1 MRSGVWCWMAVCAA
15 LCSCGGPGDSAQESG
30 GRFAPIEKSAAI
42 FWDRQTNETAAL
54 LDEIIADF
62 NDEHDGLPLRVEHT
76 GGYGDIY
83 QKAIASIQA
92 GTLPAMSVAYESMV
106 VEYADRGAVVD
117 LRPFFDDSLRGFAAE
132 QRDDFLP
139 SIVDACYYPEYSG
152 AMLSFPFTKSVL
164 VMYVNDTVLQE
175 AGIDE
180 PPATWEAFLA
190 QCRQVKAE
198 TGKPALS
205 FDIDPSTFNGFV
217 FSMGGTLIADGVSQ
231 YGGAAS
237 VSVLRL
243 LETLAT
249 EKLLIQNPPR
259 TFNDQIAFGNDEIAF
274 AFRPSSSI
282 PYFEQTKG
290 GREGWRVMPIPQ
302 ADPASPGTVLYGANL
317 TLFNTTPDQ
326 IETAWSFARFFAR
339 ADVMARWCA
348 GSGYVP
354 FRRSAARHPAL
365 AETWAEWPSARV
377 PFECLEFAR
386 AEPRVHGWQEIRAEI
401 EHTLTAVVTGMQ
413 SADAAAASLKA
424 SADRILAERTAN

>member
-1 MRSGVWCWMAVCAA
+1 MACAA
-15 LCSCGGPGDSAQESG
+15 LSSCGGPEDSAQETR
-30 GRFAPIEKSAAI
+30 GRFEPIEDSAAV

-54 LDEIIADF
+54 LDELIAEF
-62 NDEHDGLPLRVEHT
+62 NASHGGLPLRVEHT

-132 QRDDFLP
+132 QREDFLP
-139 SIVDACYYPEYSG
+139 SIVEACYYPEYGG

-164 VMYVNDTVLQE
+164 VMYVNETVLRE
-175 AGIDE
+175 AGIDD

-190 QCRQVKAE
+190 QCRRVKAA

-205 FDIDPSTFNGFV
+205 FDIDPSAFNGFV
-217 FSMGGTLIADGVSQ
+217 FSMGGILIEDGVSH
-231 YGGAAS
+231 YDGEAS
-237 VSVLRL
+237 VRALRL
-243 LETLAT
+243 LETLAK

-290 GREGWRVMPIPQ
+290 GRDGWRVMPIPQ
-302 ADPASPGTVLYGANL
+302 ADPSSPGTVLYGANL
-317 TLFNTTPDQ
+317 TLFNTTPEQ
-326 IETAWSFARFFAR
+326 IDTAWSFARFFAR
-339 ADVMARWCA
+339 PDVMARWCA

-354 FRRSAARHPAL
+354 FRRSAAAHPAL
-365 AETWAEWPSARV
+365 AGAWAEWPSARV
-377 PFECLEFAR
+377 PFECLEFAQ

-401 EHTLTAVVTGMQ
+401 EHALTAVVTGMQ
-413 SADAAAASLKA
+413 SADAAAAALKA
-424 SADRILAERTAN
+424 NADRILAERAAD